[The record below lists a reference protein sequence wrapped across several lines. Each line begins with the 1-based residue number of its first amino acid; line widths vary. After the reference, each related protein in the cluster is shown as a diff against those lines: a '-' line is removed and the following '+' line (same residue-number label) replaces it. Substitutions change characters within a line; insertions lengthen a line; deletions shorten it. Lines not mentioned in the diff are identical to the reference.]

1 MRKLP
6 GKLSLAVLAA
16 PDWVDTLG
24 VMPNE
29 PSSRLP
35 FSLAICGVS
44 ELPKAVERQ
53 RPTHVISITDPA
65 DEPLDFPEAV
75 AVLRLAFWDVHV
87 IDGMVARKLSPH
99 DSDAYPSAVHALA
112 ILDFGRQVP
121 ARGRLLIHCGAGI
134 SRSTAAAFI
143 LAAQA
148 KPGDEWGAFQ
158 LIKVLRPQAQ
168 PNPLLVR
175 FADKLLGAEGRM
187 AACLW
192 R

>member
-1 MRKLP
+1 
-6 GKLSLAVLAA
+6 
-16 PDWVDTLG
+16 
-24 VMPNE
+24 MPTHPPN
-29 PSSRLP
+29 RLP
-35 FSLAICGVS
+35 FSLAICGLS
-44 ELPKAVERQ
+44 ELPTVVERQ
-53 RPTHVISITDPA
+53 RPTHVISITDPN

-121 ARGRLLIHCGAGI
+121 AEARVLVHCWAGV
-134 SRSTAAAFI
+134 SRSSAAAY
-143 LAAQA
+143 LLCCQA
-148 KPGDEWGAFQ
+148 IPGDEWSAFQ

>member
-1 MRKLP
+1 
-6 GKLSLAVLAA
+6 
-16 PDWVDTLG
+16 
-24 VMPNE
+24 MPNE

-35 FSLAICGVS
+35 FSLVICGLT
-44 ELPKAVERQ
+44 ELPTKLARL
-53 RPTHVISITDPA
+53 RPTHVISITDPSN
-65 DEPLDFPEAV
+65 EPLDFPKAV
-75 AVLRLAFWDVHV
+75 TVLRLAFWDVHAL
-87 IDGMVARKLSPH
+87 DGMVAKMLSAQ
-99 DSDAYPSAVHALA
+99 DRDAYPSIDHARA
-112 ILDFGRQVP
+112 ILDFGQQVP
-121 ARGRLLIHCGAGI
+121 TRGRLLIHCGAGI

-187 AACLW
+187 SACLW

>member
-1 MRKLP
+1 
-6 GKLSLAVLAA
+6 
-16 PDWVDTLG
+16 
-24 VMPNE
+24 MPTRPPN
-29 PSSRLP
+29 RLP
-35 FSLAICGVS
+35 FSLVICGLA
-44 ELPKAVERQ
+44 ELPTAVKRQ
-53 RPTHVISITDPA
+53 RPTYVISITDPD

-75 AVLRLAFWDVHV
+75 AVLRLAFWDVHAMT
-87 IDGMVARKLSPH
+87 GMVARKLSVQ
-99 DSDAYPSAVHALA
+99 DRDAYPSIDHARV
-112 ILDFGRQVP
+112 ILDFGQQVP
-121 ARGRLLIHCGAGI
+121 TRGRLLIHCGAGI

-168 PNPLLVR
+168 PNLLLVR

-187 AACLW
+187 SACLW